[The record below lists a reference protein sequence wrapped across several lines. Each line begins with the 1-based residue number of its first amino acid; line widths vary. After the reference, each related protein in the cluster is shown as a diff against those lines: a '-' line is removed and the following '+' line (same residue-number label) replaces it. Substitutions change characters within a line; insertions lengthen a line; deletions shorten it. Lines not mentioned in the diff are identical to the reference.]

1 MSISPNVPSPQESYH
16 YEGGGTPRWITILFA
31 VVIAGVGAMAYAGYS
46 AQSHLQQEVTKAQD
60 QNKILTA
67 QLDQANTRLA
77 ELKGQMDVT
86 SQKIGMTQAELA
98 DARSRAEAI
107 RKQQTASDQKLSE
120 KIAQAQKESEA
131 QIGAVATDVTG
142 AKKDIESTRTDL
154 EATKSKLDR
163 ATGDMGVMS
172 GLIARNHDDLEELK
186 RRGDRNYFEFTIQR
200 AKTPQHVGPVQIALN
215 KTDSKKS
222 KYTITVLADDKSI
235 EKKDRTAGEPV
246 QFYVKGSAR
255 TAPLRNRGVRRE
267 QEYHHWLPVH
277 AEGRQQRAG
286 GSRGGGACE
295 TLTKFYWAEDIPRLS
310 CRGTVIN
317 KPCSTH

>member
-31 VVIAGVGAMAYAGYS
+31 VVIAGVAAIAYAGYS
-46 AQSHLQQEVTKAQD
+46 AQTHLQQEVTKAQD

-67 QLDQANTRLA
+67 QLDQANSRLA

-98 DARSRAEAI
+98 EARSRAESI
-107 RKQQTASDQKLSE
+107 RKAQTASDQKLSE

-172 GLIARNHDDLEELK
+172 GLIAHNHDDLEELK
-186 RRGDRNYFEFTIQR
+186 RRGDRNYYEFTVQK
-200 AKTPQHVGPVQIALN
+200 AKTPQRVGPVQMSLN
-215 KTDSKKS
+215 KADMKKS
-222 KYTITVLADDKSI
+222 KYTMTVLVDDKAI
-235 EKKDRTAGEPV
+235 EKRDKTAGEPV

-255 TAPLRNRGVRRE
+255 TTPYEIVVFDVGKNAITGYLSTPKE
-267 QEYHHWLPVH
+267 
-277 AEGRQQRAG
+277 
-286 GSRGGGACE
+286 GGGTPAAAAPAAA
-295 TLTKFYWAEDIPRLS
+295 TPA
-310 CRGTVIN
+310 
-317 KPCSTH
+317 KP

>member
-31 VVIAGVGAMAYAGYS
+31 VVIAGVGAVAYAGYS
-46 AQSHLQQEVTKAQD
+46 AQTHLQQEVTKAQD

-67 QLDQANTRLA
+67 QLDQANSRLA

-98 DARSRAEAI
+98 DARSRAESI
-107 RKQQTASDQKLSE
+107 RKAQTASDQKLSE

-172 GLIARNHDDLEELK
+172 GLIAHNHDDLEELK
-186 RRGDRNYFEFTIQR
+186 RRGDRNYYEFTVQR
-200 AKTPQHVGPVQIALN
+200 AKTPQRVGPVQMSVN
-215 KTDSKKS
+215 KTDAKKS
-222 KYTITVLADDKSI
+222 RYTMTVLVDDKAI
-235 EKKDRTAGEPV
+235 EKRDKTAGEPV

-255 TAPLRNRGVRRE
+255 TTPYEIVVFDVGKNVVTGYLSTPKE
-267 QEYHHWLPVH
+267 
-277 AEGRQQRAG
+277 G
-286 GSRGGGACE
+286 GSAP
-295 TLTKFYWAEDIPRLS
+295 AAAAPAAAPS
-310 CRGTVIN
+310 A
-317 KPCSTH
+317 KP